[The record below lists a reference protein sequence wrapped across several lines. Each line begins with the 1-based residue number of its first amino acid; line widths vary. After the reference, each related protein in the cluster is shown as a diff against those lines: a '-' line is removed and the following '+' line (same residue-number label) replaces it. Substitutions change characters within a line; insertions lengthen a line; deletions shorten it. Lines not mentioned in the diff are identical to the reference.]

1 MLKAF
6 AVTFVTLLFTATAV
20 FAAPNVSV
28 GVSTPGVNVQVGTL
42 PVPQPRIIERERVV
56 VVKDKSDNG
65 KHKGHYKHK
74 KHKKHK
80 D

>member
-6 AVTFVTLLFTATAV
+6 LVTVVTLLFIATA
-20 FAAPNVSV
+20 ALATPNVSV
-28 GVSTPGVNVQVGTL
+28 GVSTPGVNVQVGTQA
-42 PVPQPRIIERERVV
+42 PQPRIIERERVV
-56 VVKDKSDNG
+56 VVKEKSDNG